1 MKKALAAL
9 AGTILLLS
17 ACAGSGSSA
26 SDDPKGALIDALR
39 GLLETDA
46 ITQTI
51 TVDSDTASLVAVSD
65 GDIDEET
72 AQKIL
77 DSSLTASGRQAEDP
91 EDASSQVILNVAGT
105 EALEMRFVAG
115 DLFVRVEVADLL
127 ETFGEDSAE
136 LDALSAQ
143 IKGQKGFEWVE
154 PALAGEWVVVEDV
167 LALTQQMGGA
177 TFSGEDQKRL
187 VNDLLESVEQNATV
201 TYEGDDDAG
210 EHVRAGL
217 PLKATFENLM
227 QAAPGAGMTG
237 AALQDALN
245 DVPEGDVVIDF
256 WISDGR
262 VSRIALDVTQFEK
275 MAEDVNEDF
284 PRGVEKL
291 TIAMDIDDF
300 SGEVEAVP
308 DAIAIDTTA
317 LSEALSGLLM
327 GGLGQAGGTA
337 PGGSQF
343 DCNMLKGAPPDVI
356 ELYAEECPELQKN

>member
-77 DSSLTASGRQAEDP
+77 DSSLTASGQQAEDP
-91 EDASSQVILNVAGT
+91 EDASSQVILKVAGT
-105 EALEMRFVAG
+105 EALELRFVAG

-136 LDALSAQ
+136 LDALGAQ
-143 IKGQKGFEWVE
+143 IEGQKGFEWVE
-154 PALAGEWVVVEDV
+154 PALAGEWVVVEDA

-210 EHVRAGL
+210 EHVRASL
-217 PLKATFENLM
+217 PLQATIEDLV
-227 QAAPGAGMTG
+227 QALGPGAGMAG
-237 AALQDALN
+237 AGLQDAMN
-245 DVPEGDVVIDF
+245 DVPEGDILIDF
-256 WISDGR
+256 WIEDGR
-262 VSRIALDVTQFEK
+262 VGRVALDITQFEE
-275 MAEDVNEDF
+275 MAEESGEEF
-284 PRGVEKL
+284 PEGVDRL
-291 TIAMDIDDF
+291 SIAMDIDDF

-327 GGLGQAGGTA
+327 GGFPQPGT

-343 DCNMLKGAPPDVI
+343 DCDMLKGAPPDVI